1 MGRREFIRLFGSTA
15 VAWPLSARAQQPNRI
30 VRIGFL
36 TPQSPN
42 PPWIEAFRAGMREHG
57 YVEGRNLVIAL
68 RSAEGQKERYT
79 SLIGELLA
87 FKPDV
92 LMTWSTPTSVALK
105 KATDTIPIVSISGDP
120 VGLGLAASLAHP
132 QGNLTGFAILSID
145 VEAKQL
151 QILKDTIPGLARV
164 AVLTNSTN
172 AVNPPIVKSI
182 RRNASSVG
190 LAIQELEV
198 QDAGELAKVFDAAA
212 AERSGAVLILRDDLF
227 DLERRQIAAL
237 ALKAMIPT
245 LAGWNEYA
253 HAGCL
258 MAYGVNFSDLFRRAS
273 AYIDKILTGTAPGD
287 LPISQPEKF
296 EFVVNLK
303 TAKAI
308 GLEVSPTLLTLADE
322 VIE

>member
-1 MGRREFIRLFGSTA
+1 MRRRQFIAMLGGA
-15 VAWPLSARAQQPNRI
+15 AMWPLMGHAQRADRT

-42 PPWIEAFRAGMREHG
+42 PQWIETFRAGMREHG
-57 YVEGRNLVIAL
+57 YFEGRNLVLAL
-68 RSAEGQKERYT
+68 RSADGNKGRYA
-79 SLIGELLA
+79 SLIDELFA

-92 LMTWSTPTSVALK
+92 LMTWSTPTSIALK

-151 QILKDTIPGLARV
+151 QILKDTIPSLARV

-172 AVNPPIVKSI
+172 AVNPPIVRSI
-182 RRNASSVG
+182 RRAASSIGIAV
-190 LAIQELEV
+190 QELEV
-198 QDAGELAKVFDAAA
+198 QDAGELAKAFNAAA

-227 DLERRQIAAL
+227 DLQRGHIAAL
-237 ALKAMIPT
+237 AANAMIPT
-245 LAGWNEYA
+245 MAGWSEYA
-253 HAGCL
+253 QAGCL
-258 MAYGVNFSDLFRRAS
+258 MAYGVSFSDLFRRAG
-273 AYIDKILTGTAPGD
+273 AYIDKILKGTAPGD

-296 EFVVNLK
+296 EFAVNLK
-303 TAKAI
+303 TAR
-308 GLEVSPTLLTLADE
+308 GLGLTIPSEVLVEANE